1 MSLSGE
7 RNVFVDARAVAS
19 SSISA
24 ADKEN
29 NEEGGGDAAGM
40 FLHRESSLK
49 CGGRA
54 QVPWLSHE
62 ELGALQYKKY
72 WLHAVGCRDSQNNKQ
87 NRTNFVWIRL
97 VLNYLSYIV
106 SLLIVKARP

>member
-29 NEEGGGDAAGM
+29 NEEGGG
-40 FLHRESSLK
+40 
-49 CGGRA
+49 CGGH
-54 QVPWLSHE
+54 VPAPRVVPE
-62 ELGALQYKKY
+62 VRGEGAGS
-72 WLHAVGCRDSQNNKQ
+72 VVV
-87 NRTNFVWIRL
+87 T
-97 VLNYLSYIV
+97 
-106 SLLIVKARP
+106 

>member
-1 MSLSGE
+1 
-7 RNVFVDARAVAS
+7 
-19 SSISA
+19 
-24 ADKEN
+24 
-29 NEEGGGDAAGM
+29 M

>member
-29 NEEGGGDAAGM
+29 NEEGGGM
-40 FLHRESSLK
+40 W
-49 CGGRA
+49 RA
-54 QVPWLSHE
+54 CSCT
-62 ELGALQYKKY
+62 A
-72 WLHAVGCRDSQNNKQ
+72 S
-87 NRTNFVWIRL
+87 
-97 VLNYLSYIV
+97 
-106 SLLIVKARP
+106 RP